1 MFIVPRA
8 SSVYG
13 AVRDT
18 SESGAWSETAG
29 FVKVVT
35 RLGGRLLGAA
45 IVGPHAGE
53 LIHEYTLALTKKMN
67 ITELSRVIHI
77 YPTLSQVAD
86 ERMKQKL
93 TPTAEKT
100 WCNGYSDCR
109 GPRAPRQARR
119 IPTPLQSVEHRSA
132 RCRT

>member
-77 YPTLSQVAD
+77 YPTLSQINRRVAD

-93 TPTAEKT
+93 TPTAKNLVQ
-100 WCNGYSDCR
+100 WIFGLQ
-109 GPRAPRQARR
+109 GPASTTAGETHPNAS
-119 IPTPLQSVEHRSA
+119 PVS
-132 RCRT
+132 RT